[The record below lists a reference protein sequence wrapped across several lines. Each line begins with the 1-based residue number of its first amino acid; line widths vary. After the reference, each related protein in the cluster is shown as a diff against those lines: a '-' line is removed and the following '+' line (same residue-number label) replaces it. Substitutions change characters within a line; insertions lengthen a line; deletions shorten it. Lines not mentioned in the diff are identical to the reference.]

1 MKVIIYANWREEEI
15 ITEKE
20 YKERL
25 EKEKTNEHD
34 FEEYA
39 SDYLSDDIECYLREK
54 REPLDYARVF
64 NLTEKE
70 RKEIIDGMREDF
82 KYQVEGEFSNEWKKL
97 EINI

>member
-1 MKVIIYANWREEEI
+1 MKVIVYAHWREKEI

-20 YKERL
+20 YKKKL
-25 EKEKTNEHD
+25 EELKTNKD
-34 FEEYA
+34 NFEEYV

-54 REPLDYARVF
+54 REPLSYARVF

-70 RKEIIDGMREDF
+70 RAEIIDGMRESF
-82 KYQVEGEFSNEWKKL
+82 KNQVEQDLSEDWEEI